1 MVSSERKQLKRKSLS
16 KKQRIIIYVVAVILV
31 SFLLSLLLMFMVN
44 DAFALTATAGSTVV
58 SFTED
63 MGLFKASKTLKE
75 KNLIDSRI
83 WFTLYAKIRGKNMTV
98 NAGSYEIPYTGGF
111 DGILSSLYK

>member
-1 MVSSERKQLKRKSLS
+1 MVSGERKQIKRKSLS
-16 KKQRIIIYVVAVILV
+16 KKQRIVIYTVSVILV
-31 SFLLSLLLMFMVN
+31 SFFLSLFLMFLVN

-63 MGLFKASKTLKE
+63 IGLFKASKVLKE
-75 KNLIDSRI
+75 KELIDSRI

-98 NAGSYEIPYTGGF
+98 NAGSYEIPHSGGF
-111 DGILSSLYK
+111 DGILTSLSK